1 MRYLTVVLLIGSL
14 ALAGCGGGGA
24 SSDITINIVSTA
36 GLDGYVQASGTVNT
50 SDPFMAAGD
59 TSGPPANDTARFFV
73 SFPLAQI
80 PAGATILD
88 ATLIVTQTNVAGT
101 PYTDLGLL
109 VVDHLNYGATLEFA
123 DFGLAPLAP
132 AFGVLSSTAVLEV
145 KTLDVQTQV
154 EADIAALRTRSQFRG
169 LFGALTDGNSDND
182 FVNLPTAESANNKP
196 LLRVT
201 YTPP

>member
-1 MRYLTVVLLIGSL
+1 MQKLPVLLLFGSL
-14 ALAGCGGGGA
+14 ALAGCGGGG
-24 SSDITINIVSTA
+24 SSGDVTINIVSTLA
-36 GLDGYVQASGTVNT
+36 LDGYVQASGAVNT
-50 SDPFMAAGD
+50 GDPLMAAGD
-59 TSGPPANDTARFFV
+59 SDTDDTARFFV
-73 SFPLAQI
+73 SFPLAAI

-88 ATLIVTQTNVAGT
+88 ATLIVTQTNVSGT

-123 DFGLAPLAP
+123 DFGLAALDP

-169 LFGALTDGNSDND
+169 LFGALTDGNLDND
-182 FVNLPTAESANNKP
+182 FANFPTAEAANVNTRP
-196 LLRVT
+196 RLQVT